1 MSRIISFKRN
11 NLFNHK
17 MSGDLSQS
25 SLESDSAGNP
35 GPGCATTRLCT
46 RITPS
51 YASLARLIYGQWQYY
66 DNSRLLAHVRE
77 AIETLSAIENQVTT
91 QLDCNPEGGYSELAP
106 QPANSI
112 EVVNLTE
119 EVNSL

>member
-1 MSRIISFKRN
+1 
-11 NLFNHK
+11 
-17 MSGDLSQS
+17 MSGDLSQP
-25 SLESDSAGNP
+25 SLEPDPAGNP
-35 GPGCATTRLCT
+35 RPSCATTRLCT

-66 DNSRLLAHVRE
+66 DNSRLLAHVRA
-77 AIETLSAIENQVTT
+77 AIEALSVIEDQITT
-91 QLDCNPEGGYSELAP
+91 QLDYNPEDGYSRFAP
-106 QPANSI
+106 QPAYSI